1 MAGEVDPQ
9 SDVSLM
15 GGRARTLHLKTLRK
29 QWQIITL
36 QVVSTIALVWMY
48 LEVVSTYVVNS
59 IDHTMLFASLE
70 DLVGE
75 IPIGDWLIVQAEP
88 DLLASMFQSFWVLA
102 WVVLW
107 PSWRSNLP
115 ASNNAS
121 SLDSS
126 SP

>member
-36 QVVSTIALVWMY
+36 QIVSTIALVWMY

-59 IDHTMLFASLE
+59 IDHTMLFESLE
-70 DLVGE
+70 SRFGLS
-75 IPIGDWLIVQAEP
+75 LIHI
-88 DLLASMFQSFWVLA
+88 
-102 WVVLW
+102 
-107 PSWRSNLP
+107 
-115 ASNNAS
+115 
-121 SLDSS
+121 
-126 SP
+126 

>member
-36 QVVSTIALVWMY
+36 QIISTIALVWMY

-59 IDHTMLFASLE
+59 IDHTMLFESLE
-70 DLVGE
+70 SLVGE
-75 IPIGDWLIVQAEP
+75 VPLGDWLIGSGRTGLSRFYVPLILGSVSYTHLRAHET
-88 DLLASMFQSFWVLA
+88 
-102 WVVLW
+102 
-107 PSWRSNLP
+107 
-115 ASNNAS
+115 
-121 SLDSS
+121 
-126 SP
+126 